1 MATTVNAFNE
11 MMDQFLTELN
21 LTFPE
26 NKAVIKFQAAFELLR
41 QTAPSQVLD
50 NFMNSVKPY
59 GQKIMAKDDTFIMT
73 DSKDIEALGD
83 IDLGSM
89 WNESSPNTKSAI
101 WQYLQTMYILG
112 TTIKSFP
119 KDTLNMIE
127 QMAEKCASQMKDSPG
142 GGGSGDPGFSLMD
155 LMNTIS
161 QQK

>member
-1 MATTVNAFNE
+1 MTTTTVHAFNE

-41 QTAPSQVLD
+41 QTAPSQILD
-50 NFMNSVKPY
+50 NFMGSVKPY
-59 GQKIMAKDDTFIMT
+59 GSKIMSKDDTFIVS
-73 DSKDIEALGD
+73 DSKNIDALGD
-83 IDLGSM
+83 IDLGAM
-89 WNESSPNTKSAI
+89 WDVSSDTTKAAI
-101 WQYLQTMYILG
+101 WQYVQTLFILG

-119 KDTLNMIE
+119 KDTLAMIE
-127 QMAEKCASQMKDSPG
+127 QMAEKCAGQMDPSAIG
-142 GGGSGDPGFSLMD
+142 GAGGAFSRMD

>member
-41 QTAPSQVLD
+41 QTAPSQILD
-50 NFMNSVKPY
+50 NFMDSVKPY
-59 GQKIMAKDDTFIMT
+59 GKKIVGKDESFILV
-73 DSKDIEALGD
+73 DSVNIEALAG
-83 IDLGSM
+83 IDLASM
-89 WNESSPNTKSAI
+89 WNEASPNTKSAI
-101 WQYLQTMYILG
+101 WQYLHTMFILG

-119 KDTLNMIE
+119 KETLSMIE
-127 QMAEKCASQMKDSPG
+127 QVAEKCAGQM
-142 GGGSGDPGFSLMD
+142 DPNGALSLMD

-161 QQK
+161 R

>member
-1 MATTVNAFNE
+1 MTTTVNAFNE

-41 QTAPSQVLD
+41 QTAPSQILD
-50 NFMNSVKPY
+50 NFMGSVKPY
-59 GQKIMAKDDTFIMT
+59 GPKIMAKDDSFILI
-73 DSKDIEALGD
+73 DSKDIDALGG
-83 IDLGSM
+83 IDLVSM
-89 WNESSPNTKSAI
+89 WNESSPTTKAAI
-101 WQYLQTMYILG
+101 WQYLQTLFILG

-119 KDTLNMIE
+119 KDTLSMIE
-127 QMAEKCASQMKDSPG
+127 QMAEKCAGQMKDVDTDG
-142 GGGSGDPGFSLMD
+142 AFSLMD

>member
-26 NKAVIKFQAAFELLR
+26 NKAIIKFQAAFELLR
-41 QTAPSQVLD
+41 QTAPSQILD
-50 NFMNSVKPY
+50 NFMGSVKPY
-59 GQKIMAKDDTFIMT
+59 GPKIMSKDESFIT
-73 DSKDIEALGD
+73 LDSKNIDALGG
-83 IDLGSM
+83 IDLCGM
-89 WNESSPNTKSAI
+89 WDESSDKTKGAI
-101 WQYLQTMYILG
+101 WQYLQTLFILG

-127 QMAEKCASQMKDSPG
+127 QMAEKCAGQMKDMDPSAG
-142 GGGSGDPGFSLMD
+142 GAFSLMD

>member
-21 LTFPE
+21 LTFPT

-41 QTAPSQVLD
+41 QTAPSQILD
-50 NFMNSVKPY
+50 NFMGSVKPY
-59 GQKIMAKDDTFIMT
+59 GAKIMAKDDSFILV
-73 DSKDIEALGD
+73 DSKDIDALGG
-83 IDLGSM
+83 IDLGAM
-89 WNESSPNTKSAI
+89 WEESSNTTKSAI
-101 WQYLQTMYILG
+101 WQYVQTLFILG

-119 KDTLNMIE
+119 KDTLTMIE
-127 QMAEKCASQMKDSPG
+127 QMAEKCAGQMKDVDA
-142 GGGSGDPGFSLMD
+142 SGAFSLMD

>member
-26 NKAVIKFQAAFELLR
+26 NKAVVKFQAAFEVLR
-41 QTAPSQVLD
+41 QTAPSQILD
-50 NFMNSVKPY
+50 NFMGSVKPY
-59 GQKIMAKDDTFIMT
+59 GAKIMAKDDSFIVV
-73 DSKDIEALGD
+73 DSKEIDGLGG
-83 IDLGSM
+83 IDLDAM
-89 WNESSPNTKSAI
+89 WAESSDTTKAAI
-101 WQYLQTMYILG
+101 WQYVQTLFILG

-119 KDTLNMIE
+119 KDTLTMIE
-127 QMAEKCASQMKDSPG
+127 QMAEKCAGQMKDVDPSIG
-142 GGGSGDPGFSLMD
+142 GGAFSLMD

>member
-41 QTAPSQVLD
+41 QTAPSQILD
-50 NFMNSVKPY
+50 NFMGSVKPY
-59 GQKIMAKDDTFIMT
+59 GAKIMAKDDSFIT
-73 DSKDIEALGD
+73 IDSKDIEALGE
-83 IDLGSM
+83 IDLGAM
-89 WNESSPNTKSAI
+89 WAESSDTTKSAI
-101 WQYLQTMYILG
+101 WQYVQTLFILG

-127 QMAEKCASQMKDSPG
+127 QMAEKCAGQMKDMDTNG
-142 GGGSGDPGFSLMD
+142 AFSLMD